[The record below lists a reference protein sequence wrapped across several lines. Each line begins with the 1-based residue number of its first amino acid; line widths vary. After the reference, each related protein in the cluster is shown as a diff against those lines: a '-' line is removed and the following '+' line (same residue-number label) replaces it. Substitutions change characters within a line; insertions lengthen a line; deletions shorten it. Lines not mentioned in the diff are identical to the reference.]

1 MTGQATADNLGTR
14 KAVAKVP
21 YGAKNPDGS
30 DRYTSPETVVVD
42 LAHPDKILYTLPI
55 SQASGAF
62 DPASGRMNI
71 VGNDPQTNARGLWAS
86 APVSQNPGWGNTLAS
101 KGTFQGA
108 MNGDRE
114 NQIVALPNNKG
125 FMLVGYAPEKAEP
138 PIGLNR

>member
-14 KAVAKVP
+14 EAVAKVP